1 MRSSCEPRWSERA
14 AGSIRAA
21 GEATF
26 GSACRSTFRSTFGS
40 ALGAT
45 LVALSVALGAAGC
58 TTPGVTNA
66 PSPPAAVSSTAALPS
81 WRDGAAKQTIEKFV
95 ADVTRAGSPN
105 FVPPAE
111 RIAVFDNDGTLWSE
125 QPLYFQFT
133 FMLDQVKA
141 AAPKHP
147 EWKNNPAFKA
157 LVAKDYAAL
166 ASQQKQLLQLLAVA
180 NSGMTVDDYD
190 KTIRDWL
197 ASARHP
203 KFNRPYTELVYQPQ
217 LELLAYLRA
226 NGFKTFIVSG
236 GTIEFMR
243 PWAEK
248 AYGIPPEQVIGSS
261 QLVQYQMHD
270 GQAALVRL
278 PKLDFVDDGPGKP
291 VGIYRNIGRKP
302 ILAFGNSDGDLQ
314 MLQYTASGSG
324 PHLALLVH
332 HDDAVREFAY
342 DRTSKIGKLDKAWD
356 EAIADGWTVVSMKD
370 DWQTIYPAPK
380 Q

>member
-1 MRSSCEPRWSERA
+1 MQLHGRRNWLSRA
-14 AGSIRAA
+14 
-21 GEATF
+21 
-26 GSACRSTFRSTFGS
+26 C
-40 ALGAT
+40 ALLGGA
-45 LVALSVALGAAGC
+45 LVALSLAGC
-58 TTPGVTNA
+58 AGAGSTT
-66 PSPPAAVSSTAALPS
+66 AAQPVMSGTADALPS
-81 WRDGAAKQTIEKFV
+81 WRDGAAKRSITKFV
-95 ADVTRAGSPN
+95 GDVTRNGSPS
-105 FVPPAE
+105 FVAPAE

-125 QPLYFQFT
+125 QPLYFQFL

-141 AAPKHP
+141 AAPSHP

-157 LVAKDYAAL
+157 LVARDYPAL
-166 ASQQKQLLQLLAVA
+166 ASHEKELLQLVAVA

-197 ASARHP
+197 ATARHP

-243 PWAEK
+243 PWVDK
-248 AYGIPPEQVIGSS
+248 VYGIPPEQVIGSS
-261 QLVQYQMHD
+261 QVVRYEVRD
-270 GQAALVRL
+270 GQPTLIRL
-278 PKLDFVDDGPGKP
+278 PKIDFVDDGAGKP

-332 HDDAVREFAY
+332 HDDAAREFAY
-342 DRTSKIGKLDKAWD
+342 DRQSKVGKLDKAWD
-356 EAIADGWTVVSMKD
+356 EAVADGWTVVSMKN
-370 DWQTIYPAPK
+370 DWQTIYPGSKP
-380 Q
+380 

>member
-1 MRSSCEPRWSERA
+1 
-14 AGSIRAA
+14 
-21 GEATF
+21 
-26 GSACRSTFRSTFGS
+26 
-40 ALGAT
+40 
-45 LVALSVALGAAGC
+45 
-58 TTPGVTNA
+58 
-66 PSPPAAVSSTAALPS
+66 
-81 WRDGAAKQTIEKFV
+81 
-95 ADVTRAGSPN
+95 
-105 FVPPAE
+105 
-111 RIAVFDNDGTLWSE
+111 
-125 QPLYFQFT
+125 
-133 FMLDQVKA
+133 MLDQVKA

>member
-1 MRSSCEPRWSERA
+1 MQSN
-14 AGSIRAA
+14 
-21 GEATF
+21 
-26 GSACRSTFRSTFGS
+26 CRSRCLQRAEGPIRPALRSVFS
-40 ALGAT
+40 LAR
-45 LVALSVALGAAGC
+45 VALISLGVALAAAC
-58 TTPGVTNA
+58 TTPRGTSA
-66 PSPPAAVSSTAALPS
+66 PPPAVSSSAALPS
-81 WRDGAAKQTIEKFV
+81 WRDGAAKQTIQKFV
-95 ADVTRAGSPN
+95 ADVTREGSPN
-105 FVPPAE
+105 YVPPE
-111 RIAVFDNDGTLWSE
+111 KRIAVFDNDGTLWSE
-125 QPLYFQFT
+125 QPLYFQFA

-147 EWKNNPAFKA
+147 EWKNNPAFRA

-166 ASQQKQLLQLLAVA
+166 ASQQKQVLQLVALA
-180 NSGMTVDDYD
+180 NSGMTVDEYD

-243 PWAEK
+243 PWVEK

-261 QLVQYQMHD
+261 QVVQYQMRD
-270 GQAALVRL
+270 GQGTLVRQ
-278 PKLDFVDDGPGKP
+278 PKIDFVDDGPGKP
-291 VGIYRNIGRKP
+291 VGIYRSIGRKP

-314 MLQYTASGSG
+314 MLQYTTSGSG